1 MNLII
6 LDRDGVINYDS
17 DAFIKTPD
25 EWSPIPGSLEA
36 IAQLNAANI
45 KVAVASNQSGIGRG
59 LITPEALTAIHQKM
73 FSALKDV
80 RGHIDYLVFC
90 PHLPEAN
97 CACRKPK
104 PGLLQNIAEYFNYSL
119 TNVPVIGDAW
129 RDLQA
134 AQAVNAQPILVLTG
148 KGKSTR
154 QNHAADLNHISVYPN
169 LATAVAEILS
179 NRRGDE

>member
-25 EWSPIPGSLEA
+25 EWLPIPRSLEA

-59 LITPEALTAIHQKM
+59 LISPEALTAIHQKM
-73 FSALKDV
+73 FCALKDV
-80 RGHIDYLVFC
+80 NGYIDYLVFC

-97 CACRKPK
+97 CTCRKPK
-104 PGLLQNIAEYFNYSL
+104 PGLLQNISEYFNYPL

-134 AQAVNAQPILVLTG
+134 AQAVHAKPILVLTG
-148 KGKSTR
+148 KGESTR
-154 QNHAADLNHISVYPN
+154 QTHSADLNHILIYLD
-169 LATAVAEILS
+169 LAAAVTEILS
-179 NRRGDE
+179 KCRGN